1 MGYSGGYMLA
11 SVESRG
17 KAAVEARAVML
28 GGGGVVQVKGF
39 GVEDN
44 VRGSED
50 SLVAI
55 VVEGVVCVGSA
66 EHIADGGGDIGG
78 HCVLSHPRY

>member
-1 MGYSGGYMLA
+1 MLA
-11 SVESRG
+11 GVESCG
-17 KAAVEARAVML
+17 KAAVAVRAVML

-55 VVEGVVCVGSA
+55 MVKGVVCVGGA
-66 EHIADGGGDIGG
+66 GHVADGGGGIGS
-78 HCVLSHPRY
+78 HRVLSHPQY